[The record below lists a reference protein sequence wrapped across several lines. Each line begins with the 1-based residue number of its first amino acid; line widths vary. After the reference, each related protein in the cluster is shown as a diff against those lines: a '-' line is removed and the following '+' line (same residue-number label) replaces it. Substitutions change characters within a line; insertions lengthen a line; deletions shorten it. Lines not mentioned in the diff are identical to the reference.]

1 MLKWFYLSI
10 AIISELVATSALKE
24 SEGFSKLMPS
34 ILTIVGYG
42 VSFYFLSLTLK
53 EINLSISYAI
63 WSGAG
68 ILFLAV
74 IGYFRYGQKLDTP
87 ALIGISFIIIGVLII
102 NLFSKSTTH

>member
-24 SEGFSKLMPS
+24 SEGFTKLTPS
-34 ILTIVGYG
+34 ILTVVGYG
-42 VSFYFLSLTLK
+42 IAFYFLSLTMK
-53 EINLSISYAI
+53 EINLSITYAI
-63 WSGAG
+63 WSGVG
-68 ILFLAV
+68 IVFLAF

-87 ALIGISFIIIGVLII
+87 ALIGISFIVIGVLII